1 MSRIA
6 PAPGDG
12 LSNIFPD
19 AALADRYN
27 SLANATTGTVRRI
40 LLKMAHDAQARHHL
54 IAAEVIDLHLMPNTS
69 RSSAKAVRTYA

>member
-19 AALADRYN
+19 AALARRYTR
-27 SLANATTGTVRRI
+27 LASETTGTVRRI
-40 LLKMAHDAQARHHL
+40 LLKLAHQAQARHHL
-54 IAAEVIDLHLMPNTS
+54 ITVEVIDLHVVPNTS
-69 RSSAKAVRTYA
+69 RSSPETVRTYA